1 MKEMDM
7 IKDIIR
13 AYRNYPDRVAFV
25 IDDTSYTYQ
34 EVFARVQGIMPFVQD
49 CPKDIIGII
58 AEDCIETYASILAVL
73 LSEKTYVILHPNY
86 PDSRNRTIVE
96 STGMKRVLYGHESG
110 TRQGLPNEIKC
121 ISTLELRDENIDH
134 LTRERTQD
142 TNKNAYIIF
151 TSGSTGVPKG
161 VPISRKNLNAFYT
174 AYHQLG

>member
-58 AEDCIETYASILAVL
+58 AKIALKRTPLFWPFC
-73 LSEKTYVILHPNY
+73 Y
-86 PDSRNRTIVE
+86 PR
-96 STGMKRVLYGHESG
+96 K
-110 TRQGLPNEIKC
+110 
-121 ISTLELRDENIDH
+121 
-134 LTRERTQD
+134 LT
-142 TNKNAYIIF
+142 
-151 TSGSTGVPKG
+151 
-161 VPISRKNLNAFYT
+161 
-174 AYHQLG
+174 